1 VIDAKSPLAR
11 DGLGEGRNRLFIEVF
26 DRTAGGTDQV
36 MVMTG
41 LTPYVGGHVTRALEP
56 LRQPGGD
63 QGVERPKDRRPAD
76 VGMLLAHALV
86 QFLRRGFF
94 PRLRQHRGDRQ
105 PLRRQPDAGLLERG
119 LRTCL
124 NHNQMIL
131 AAGFGRPDRYV
142 GMATATVASRPW
154 LKKAAPPAALGS
166 LLLPAGLFA
175 WLIAHPAAD
184 ASVVVPREHF
194 VIVTTVSLL
203 AFGLAALLAIA
214 AVQIAQYRILFLC
227 LGFMA
232 MAGIF
237 AVHGIDTPGI
247 LVAGQPGKYAGA
259 VVGIS
264 AYLSLFVPAVF
275 FAASYTPLTAAF
287 ERRLPFSPAGWLIVL
302 LGTAL
307 AIYAIL
313 AVTSTQSIAAL
324 PFGVKPYSTAMGLT
338 TIALLLF
345 SAWRQARAYLVAH
358 LPLQGVLVLA
368 FVLLAEAQGIMMLGQ
383 VWRLSWWEYHV
394 LMLVSVGLSTWSLA
408 AQRAK
413 GQSIRE
419 VMEATLELQVRVGAE
434 LEHAESI
441 AALAAAVEAKDEN
454 TRGHNTRVAELAVQ
468 IGRAMELPT
477 DKLRTLARA
486 GLLHDV
492 GKIGIPDAILNKPG
506 SLDPDEWTTIKRHP
520 ALGHEILMR
529 VPSLRREAE
538 IVIAHH
544 ERIDGSGYP
553 RGLRGE
559 QIPLEARI
567 LAVADTYDVLISD
580 RPYRQAFDNERALCI
595 LREESGTHL
604 WEPAVRALL
613 RSLGERV
620 DGQAAA

>member
-1 VIDAKSPLAR
+1 
-11 DGLGEGRNRLFIEVF
+11 
-26 DRTAGGTDQV
+26 
-36 MVMTG
+36 
-41 LTPYVGGHVTRALEP
+41 
-56 LRQPGGD
+56 
-63 QGVERPKDRRPAD
+63 
-76 VGMLLAHALV
+76 
-86 QFLRRGFF
+86 
-94 PRLRQHRGDRQ
+94 
-105 PLRRQPDAGLLERG
+105 
-119 LRTCL
+119 
-124 NHNQMIL
+124 
-131 AAGFGRPDRYV
+131 
-142 GMATATVASRPW
+142 MATGVVPPHPW
-154 LKKAAPPAALGS
+154 IKKATPAAALGS
-166 LLLPAGLFA
+166 LLFPAGIFA
-175 WLIAHPAAD
+175 WLLAHPAGD
-184 ASVVVPREHF
+184 PIIVVPWQHF
-194 VIVTTVSLL
+194 LIVTVVSLL
-203 AFGLAALLAIA
+203 AFGLAGLLAIA
-214 AVQIAQYRILFLC
+214 AVQIAQYRVLFLC

-232 MAGIF
+232 MGGIF

-247 LVAGQPGKYAGA
+247 LMGGQAGKFAGA
-259 VVGIS
+259 VVGVS
-264 AYLSLFVPAVF
+264 AYLSLFVPALF

-302 LGTAL
+302 LATAL
-307 AIYAIL
+307 AIYGVL
-313 AVTSTQSIAAL
+313 AVASTELIAHL

-345 SAWRQARAYLVAH
+345 SAWRQAVGYFVAR
-358 LPLQGVLVLA
+358 LPLQGVLLLA
-368 FVLLAEAQGIMMLGQ
+368 FILLAEAQGIMMLGQ

-394 LMLVSVGLSTWSLA
+394 LMLLGVGLAVWSLA

-413 GQSIRE
+413 GLSFRA
-419 VMEATLELQVRVGAE
+419 VMEATLELEVKVGAE

-441 AALAAAVEAKDEN
+441 AALTAAVEAKDEN

-506 SLDPDEWTTIKRHP
+506 PLDPDEWTVIQRHP
-520 ALGHEILMR
+520 ALGHEILLR
-529 VPSLRREAE
+529 VPSLHREAE

-567 LAVADTYDVLISD
+567 LAVADTYDVLVSD
-580 RPYRQAFDNERALCI
+580 RPYRQAFNNERAVRI
-595 LREESGTHL
+595 LREEAGTHL

-620 DGQAAA
+620 DDHAAA